1 MVGVYVNETASN
13 TQNPEDTLQ
22 ICGKDVVDLMLL
34 AVCEGHALRAVIQSA
49 SSASSL
55 FQLIFSIIQPT
66 NELIHVF

>member
-34 AVCEGHALRAVIQSA
+34 AVVGNFVSTPDDPNLSPQS
-49 SSASSL
+49 SMRSMPSVVS
-55 FQLIFSIIQPT
+55 
-66 NELIHVF
+66 